1 VIHRENNYFLFPC
14 LSTVQ
19 TIFAKRRQIN
29 QRNRNNTFW
38 LSGLLVCEHC
48 GKPLVEHTIK
58 RKQLKTGYYNCET
71 CKYYLCQDK
80 VEDIVMEMVKNTLMS
95 KAYIK
100 SLQNFLQSFTENHTV
115 SIKQYDKELLQV
127 EKKIGNIRQAI
138 EDGMYSR
145 ELKDRMEELELQ
157 KQTIIEEIESI
168 QRTKEKIAYGEDEI
182 QAQLAS
188 SREDLDDEDLAVRK
202 NTAKIII
209 SRIEANRE
217 KELKVYINTLQAYGL
232 GGAGS
237 PSYVFLLLL
246 KNRRYVFRN

>member
-1 VIHRENNYFLFPC
+1 
-14 LSTVQ
+14 
-19 TIFAKRRQIN
+19 
-29 QRNRNNTFW
+29 
-38 LSGLLVCEHC
+38 
-48 GKPLVEHTIK
+48 
-58 RKQLKTGYYNCET
+58 LK
-71 CKYYLCQDK
+71 
-80 VEDIVMEMVKNTLMS
+80 
-95 KAYIK
+95 
-100 SLQNFLQSFTENHTV
+100 SFNESYTV
-115 SIKQYDKELLQV
+115 SIEQYDKELLQV

-145 ELKDRMEELELQ
+145 EFKDPMEELELQ
-157 KQTIIEEIESI
+157 KLTIIEEIESI
-168 QRTKEKIAYGEDEI
+168 QRTKEKLAYGEDEI

-188 SREDLDDEDLAVRK
+188 LREDLDDEDLAVRK

-232 GGAGS
+232 GGAGN